1 MGLIS
6 IKMLILHSPSASQAH
21 GGAPARGDRREIIRL
36 KDAGN
41 TSSEIAIRL
50 RIGRASVYRI
60 LAGQNAGD
68 QKAACAN
75 SASMQPKKETNRDW
89 NRN

>member
-1 MGLIS
+1 
-6 IKMLILHSPSASQAH
+6 
-21 GGAPARGDRREIIRL
+21 L

-75 SASMQPKKETNRDW
+75 SASIAAEEGDKP
-89 NRN
+89 